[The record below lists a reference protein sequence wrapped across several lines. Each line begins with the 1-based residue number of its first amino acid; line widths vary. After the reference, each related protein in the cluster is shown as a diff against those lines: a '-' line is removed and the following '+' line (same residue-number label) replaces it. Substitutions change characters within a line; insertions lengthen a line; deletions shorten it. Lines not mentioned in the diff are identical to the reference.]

1 MTQLL
6 RDLPGLAASHL
17 ELTLVALVVAVATSL
32 PLAIAAHA
40 RPRMAAAILAIA
52 AIVQTVPG
60 LALLAL
66 MVPVLAWTRVLPPFG
81 FAPAV
86 IALILYAILP
96 IVRNAI
102 IGLRGVDPAIVD
114 AARGLGMT
122 ERQIVRIV
130 KLPLAMPVIAAG
142 IRTAAVWTVGAATL
156 ATPVGQPCLGNYIFA
171 GLQTRNFTMLLVGVV
186 ASAGLALVLDVLLGA
201 TERRLTS
208 RTGGRRWLPVA
219 GLAGFAATVLLL
231 PRITSDTATPR
242 PTLAPAASRSG
253 ADVIEHV
260 RLGSKTFTEQ
270 YILVELVRERLL
282 AAGVAVD
289 VTSGLGST
297 VVFDALVGGELDAY
311 IDYAGTLWANE
322 MKRTTVVPRWQ
333 LLAEVNA
340 WLASDRGVRALP
352 PIGFENTYA
361 LAMRRERA
369 AALGVHSLADIA
381 AIAHELAI
389 GGDYEFFGRGEWTA
403 VQHTYAL
410 RFGRQVTFDPTLLY
424 DAVARGDV
432 DVISAYSS
440 DGRIAADDLVVLD
453 DPRGALPSYDAI
465 VLLGNRVANDVR
477 IACVLG
483 EVRVSVADMRQAN
496 AMVDRDHA
504 SPSEAAAWLARRLP
518 PTTCALVTAPP

>member
-6 RDLPGLAASHL
+6 HDLPPLAASHL
-17 ELTLVALVVAVATSL
+17 ELTLAALAVAIATSL
-32 PLAIAAHA
+32 PLAIATHA
-40 RPRMAAAILAIA
+40 RPRVAAAILAVA
-52 AIVQTVPG
+52 AVVQTIPG

-66 MVPVLAWTRVLPPFG
+66 MVPVLAWTRLVSPFG

-102 IGLRGVDPAIVD
+102 IGLRGVDPAVVD
-114 AARGLGMT
+114 AARGLGLT

-142 IRTAAVWTVGAATL
+142 IRTATVWTLGAATL

-171 GLQTRNFTMLLVGVV
+171 GLQTRNFAMLLTGVV
-186 ASAGLALVLDVLLGA
+186 ASAALALVLDVLLGA

-208 RTGGRRWLPVA
+208 REHGRRWLPGALLV
-219 GLAGFAATVLLL
+219 GFAAVVLLL
-231 PRITSDTATPR
+231 PRIVRDTETVQTTASTA
-242 PTLAPAASRSG
+242 APHANTDTVDR
-253 ADVIEHV
+253 I
-260 RLGSKTFTEQ
+260 RLGAKTFTEQ
-270 YILVELVRERLL
+270 YILVELMRTRLL

-289 VTSGLGST
+289 VASGLGST
-297 VVFDALVGGELDAY
+297 VVFDALVSGELDAY
-311 IDYAGTLWANE
+311 VDYAGTLWANE
-322 MKRTTVVPRWQ
+322 MKRGAAVPRWQ
-333 LLAEVNA
+333 LLAEVSA
-340 WLASDRGVRALP
+340 WLANEHGVRALP

-369 AALGVHSLADIA
+369 AALGVHTLTDVANV
-381 AIAHELAI
+381 AHELAI

-403 VQHTYAL
+403 VQRKYDLH
-410 RFGRQVTFDPTLLY
+410 FGRQVTFDPTLLY
-424 DAVARGDV
+424 DAVVRGDV

-453 DPRGALPSYDAI
+453 DPKSALPAYDAM
-465 VLLGNRVANDVR
+465 VLLGSRVANDAR

-483 EVRVSVADMRQAN
+483 ELRIAIADMRLAN

-504 SPSEAAAWLARRLP
+504 TPSEAAAWLARRLP
-518 PTTCALVTAPP
+518 PTGCAMVTAPP